1 MIIGI
6 DMGGTHTDGV
16 VVDRGEIIKT
26 AKKTTDRQCLL
37 TTIWSILQ
45 ELLEGLDKKK
55 IFRIN
60 LSTTVSTN
68 AIVENKKS
76 SVGMIIQCGPG
87 MSYDFSSAGDQIELI
102 SGYIDHRGTAVSEVP
117 EAEVHRIKNSFIT
130 NKIESIGIVSKFS
143 NRNPGHE
150 KQISKILEDSF
161 GTITLGHSLS
171 GKLNFPRR
179 VHTAYLNS
187 SVHATFK
194 YFADSFEE
202 SLKKEGI
209 EAPVHIL
216 KADGGTISLDTAR
229 NTPAETILSGPAA
242 SSMGLSALFSEN
254 QDGVLLDIGGTTTDI
269 FFLADGVH
277 LFEPLGISIGSHKTL
292 IRAIYSASIGFGG
305 DSHVRLENNKIKI
318 GPQRKGFPVAFGGKH
333 LTPTDALVALGKIKA
348 GNKEQ
353 AVEAIEQLAS
363 KMNLTANEAA
373 NKILNEMSESIKEKT
388 ISLLEKINSR
398 PVYTVHELLEGKKI
412 KPQFINM
419 IGGPAEALAP
429 FLEQA
434 FGLTV
439 KYPKLHQ
446 VANALGAALAKPTM
460 EINMHADTERGM
472 LSVPEVDIYEA
483 IDQSYDLSMA
493 EKRALDIV
501 KESTA
506 SLGGTPDSIEAEIIE
521 SSSFNMI
528 KGFMSTSKN
537 IRVRAQTKPGLAYS
551 IKGMNK

>member
-1 MIIGI
+1 MFLNETGEIQMIIGI

-202 SLKKEGI
+202 SLKKEGWTPR
-209 EAPVHIL
+209 ETHLPRLFYRVQRPV
-216 KADGGTISLDTAR
+216 R
-229 NTPAETILSGPAA
+229 W
-242 SSMGLSALFSEN
+242 GLALFFQKTKTVYSW
-254 QDGVLLDIGGTTTDI
+254 
-269 FFLADGVH
+269 
-277 LFEPLGISIGSHKTL
+277 ISAGRQLTSFSL
-292 IRAIYSASIGFGG
+292 RMGFIY
-305 DSHVRLENNKIKI
+305 
-318 GPQRKGFPVAFGGKH
+318 
-333 LTPTDALVALGKIKA
+333 
-348 GNKEQ
+348 
-353 AVEAIEQLAS
+353 
-363 KMNLTANEAA
+363 
-373 NKILNEMSESIKEKT
+373 LN
-388 ISLLEKINSR
+388 
-398 PVYTVHELLEGKKI
+398 H
-412 KPQFINM
+412 
-419 IGGPAEALAP
+419 
-429 FLEQA
+429 
-434 FGLTV
+434 
-439 KYPKLHQ
+439 
-446 VANALGAALAKPTM
+446 
-460 EINMHADTERGM
+460 
-472 LSVPEVDIYEA
+472 
-483 IDQSYDLSMA
+483 
-493 EKRALDIV
+493 
-501 KESTA
+501 
-506 SLGGTPDSIEAEIIE
+506 
-521 SSSFNMI
+521 
-528 KGFMSTSKN
+528 
-537 IRVRAQTKPGLAYS
+537 
-551 IKGMNK
+551 